1 MQATRAK
8 VKVLI
13 ESNENSERH
22 SKLRFILA
30 RHAPQ
35 FQRRTAGGG
44 DDSLLAVLADGLA
57 RRIAAAGPQNAYA
70 WGAGRVFLFLSYPS
84 SALPKVVFRK
94 LLKGII
100 RGTGVCFTTCNS
112 SPNF

>member
-1 MQATRAK
+1 MLATRAK

-13 ESNENSERH
+13 ESNWNPVNPGRH

-44 DDSLLAVLADGLA
+44 DDSLLAVAAGNLA
-57 RRIAAAGPQNAYA
+57 RRIAAAGPQNA
-70 WGAGRVFLFLSYPS
+70 
-84 SALPKVVFRK
+84 
-94 LLKGII
+94 
-100 RGTGVCFTTCNS
+100 
-112 SPNF
+112 